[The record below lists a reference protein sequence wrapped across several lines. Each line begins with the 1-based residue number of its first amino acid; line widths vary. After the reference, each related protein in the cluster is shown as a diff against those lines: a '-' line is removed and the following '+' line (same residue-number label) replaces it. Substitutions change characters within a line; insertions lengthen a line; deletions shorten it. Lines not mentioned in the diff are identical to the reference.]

1 MKNIVLHTDNISKN
15 FKSFCALKNVSV
27 TLEKGKVY
35 GLIGK
40 NGAGKTSL
48 IRIISGLS
56 FQTSGTYSLFGEID

>member
-1 MKNIVLHTDNISKN
+1 MKNIVLQTDSISKN

-40 NGAGKTSL
+40 CIYRSTRAVCTLRQSHL
-48 IRIISGLS
+48 AA
-56 FQTSGTYSLFGEID
+56 